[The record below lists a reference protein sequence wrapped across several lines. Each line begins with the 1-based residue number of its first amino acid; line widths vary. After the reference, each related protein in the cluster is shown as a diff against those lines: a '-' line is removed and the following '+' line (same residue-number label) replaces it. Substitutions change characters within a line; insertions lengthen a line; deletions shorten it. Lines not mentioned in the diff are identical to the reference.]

1 VPDKVTCAALFT
13 HGRPERIGDA
23 ESRVRELA
31 TEAGVELTS
40 LGEGS
45 PDLVVA
51 LGGDGTMLRALRATL
66 GAATP
71 VFGVNFGRMGF
82 LTSAEG
88 HQLEEALRYSLLG
101 GGKRIRPVLCLA
113 TGEALGQDP
122 GAVLP
127 AACALELVHT
137 FSLVHD
143 DLPALD
149 DDDLRRGQPSSHVR
163 FGEGVAILAGDAL
176 LTEAFRLVLGY
187 ESPAPARELASA
199 TLGMIGGQYVDVTT
213 DGDLDADGLV
223 HLHELKTGRL
233 LRASVTCAV
242 AVAGLPPDE
251 REPWAAFGEELGLLF
266 QIVDD
271 ILDATGT
278 ASELGKTPGKDEA
291 AGKVT
296 YVSLHGLERARE
308 LADAARARVNE
319 RLAELPPDTAVLAEL
334 VDTIR
339 DRRT

>member
-1 VPDKVTCAALFT
+1 VSSPDEL
-13 HGRPERIGDA
+13 
-23 ESRVRELA
+23 RELVD
-31 TEAGVELTS
+31 GELERLPLAEE
-40 LGEGS
+40 LGE
-45 PDLVVA
+45 L
-51 LGGDGTMLRALRATL
+51 
-66 GAATP
+66 
-71 VFGVNFGRMGF
+71 
-82 LTSAEG
+82 EG
-88 HQLEEALRYSLLG
+88 ALRYSLLG

-113 TGEALGQDP
+113 TGEALGRNP
-122 GAVLP
+122 PEILP

-187 ESPAPARELASA
+187 ASPEPARELAAA

-213 DGDLDADGLV
+213 NGDLDADGLV
-223 HLHELKTGRL
+223 RLHELKTGRL

-242 AVAGLPPDE
+242 AVAGLPPDA
-251 REPWAAFGEELGLLF
+251 RAPWARFGEELGLLF

-278 ASELGKTPGKDEA
+278 AAELGKTPGKDEA

-308 LADAARARVNE
+308 LADAARGRVNE
-319 RLAELPPDTAVLAEL
+319 RLAELPADTAVLAEL

>member
-1 VPDKVTCAALFT
+1 
-13 HGRPERIGDA
+13 
-23 ESRVRELA
+23 
-31 TEAGVELTS
+31 
-40 LGEGS
+40 
-45 PDLVVA
+45 
-51 LGGDGTMLRALRATL
+51 
-66 GAATP
+66 
-71 VFGVNFGRMGF
+71 
-82 LTSAEG
+82 
-88 HQLEEALRYSLLG
+88 
-101 GGKRIRPVLCLA
+101 VLCLA
-113 TGEALGQDP
+113 TGEALGRNPQEI
-122 GAVLP
+122 LP

-187 ESPAPARELASA
+187 ASPEPARELAAA

-213 DGDLDADGLV
+213 DGDLDSDGLV
-223 HLHELKTGRL
+223 RLHELKTGRL

-251 REPWAAFGEELGLLF
+251 REPWARFGEELGLLF

-278 ASELGKTPGKDEA
+278 AAELGKTPGKDEA
-291 AGKVT
+291 SGKVT

-308 LADAARARVNE
+308 LADAARGRVNE
-319 RLAELPPDTAVLAEL
+319 RLADLPADTTVLAEL
-334 VDTIR
+334 VGTIR

>member
-1 VPDKVTCAALFT
+1 VRSPDELRELV
-13 HGRPERIGDA
+13 DA
-23 ESRVRELA
+23 ELMRLPLA
-31 TEAGVELTS
+31 DE
-40 LGEGS
+40 LGE
-45 PDLVVA
+45 
-51 LGGDGTMLRALRATL
+51 
-66 GAATP
+66 
-71 VFGVNFGRMGF
+71 
-82 LTSAEG
+82 
-88 HQLEEALRYSLLG
+88 LEEALRYSLLG

-113 TGEALGQDP
+113 TGEALGREP
-122 GAVLP
+122 IEVLP

-143 DLPALD
+143 DLPGLD

-163 FGEGVAILAGDAL
+163 FGEGIAILAGDAL

-187 ESPAPARELASA
+187 GSTEPARELAAA
-199 TLGMIGGQYVDVTT
+199 TLGMIGGQYMDVTT

-242 AVAGLPPDE
+242 AVVGLPPDE
-251 REPWAAFGEELGLLF
+251 RAPWAAFGQELGLLF

-278 ASELGKTPGKDEA
+278 AAELGKTPGKDEA

-296 YVSLHGLERARE
+296 YVSLHGLERARA
-308 LADAARARVNE
+308 LADAARTRVNE
-319 RLAELPPDTAVLAEL
+319 RLAELPADSTVLAEL
-334 VDTIR
+334 VATIR
-339 DRRT
+339 DRRA

>member
-1 VPDKVTCAALFT
+1 VRKPDEL
-13 HGRPERIGDA
+13 
-23 ESRVRELA
+23 REL
-31 TEAGVELTS
+31 VESELRRLPLAEE
-40 LGEGS
+40 LGE
-45 PDLVVA
+45 
-51 LGGDGTMLRALRATL
+51 
-66 GAATP
+66 
-71 VFGVNFGRMGF
+71 
-82 LTSAEG
+82 
-88 HQLEEALRYSLLG
+88 LEAALRYSLLG

-113 TGEALGQDP
+113 TGEALGCEP
-122 GAVLP
+122 AEVLP

-187 ESPAPARELASA
+187 ETPEPARELAAA

-213 DGDLDADGLV
+213 DGDLDAGGLV
-223 HLHELKTGRL
+223 RLHELKTGRL

-242 AVAGLPPDE
+242 AVAGLSAE
-251 REPWAAFGEELGLLF
+251 QREPWALFGEGIGLLF

-278 ASELGKTPGKDEA
+278 AAELGKTPGKDEA

-296 YVSLHGLERARE
+296 YVSLYGLEHARE

-319 RLAELPPDTAVLAEL
+319 RLAELPGDTTVLADL
-334 VDTIR
+334 VATIR

>member
-1 VPDKVTCAALFT
+1 MRSADELRELV
-13 HGRPERIGDA
+13 DA
-23 ESRVRELA
+23 ELTRLPLA
-31 TEAGVELTS
+31 DE
-40 LGEGS
+40 LGE
-45 PDLVVA
+45 
-51 LGGDGTMLRALRATL
+51 
-66 GAATP
+66 
-71 VFGVNFGRMGF
+71 
-82 LTSAEG
+82 
-88 HQLEEALRYSLLG
+88 LEEALRYSLLG

-113 TGEALGQDP
+113 TGEALGRES
-122 GAVLP
+122 AEVLP

-163 FGEGVAILAGDAL
+163 FGEGIAILTGDAL

-187 ESPAPARELASA
+187 GSPEPARELAAA

-242 AVAGLPPDE
+242 AVVGLPPDE
-251 REPWAAFGEELGLLF
+251 RAPWAAFGQELGLLF

-278 ASELGKTPGKDEA
+278 AAELGKTPGKDEA

-308 LADAARARVNE
+308 LADAARTRVNE
-319 RLAELPPDTAVLAEL
+319 RLAELPADSTVLAEL
-334 VDTIR
+334 VATIR

>member
-1 VPDKVTCAALFT
+1 MTSPDELRELVDAALD
-13 HGRPERIGDA
+13 RLP
-23 ESRVRELA
+23 L
-31 TEAGVELTS
+31 TEE
-40 LGEGS
+40 LGE
-45 PDLVVA
+45 
-51 LGGDGTMLRALRATL
+51 
-66 GAATP
+66 
-71 VFGVNFGRMGF
+71 
-82 LTSAEG
+82 
-88 HQLEEALRYSLLG
+88 LEDALRYSLLG

-113 TGEALGQDP
+113 TGEALARDP
-122 GAVLP
+122 NEILP
-127 AACALELVHT
+127 AACALELVHP

-163 FGEGVAILAGDAL
+163 FGASVAILAGDAL

-187 ESPAPARELASA
+187 PSPEPARELAAA

-213 DGDLDADGLV
+213 DGDLDAEGLV
-223 HLHELKTGRL
+223 RLHELKTGRL

-251 REPWAAFGEELGLLF
+251 REPWARFGEELGLLF

-278 ASELGKTPGKDEA
+278 AAELGKTPGKDEA

-296 YVSLHGLERARE
+296 YVSLHGLDRARE
-308 LADAARARVNE
+308 LADSARVQVNE
-319 RLAELPPDTAVLAEL
+319 RLAELPADTTVLAEL
-334 VDTIR
+334 VGTIR
-339 DRRT
+339 DRRA

>member
-1 VPDKVTCAALFT
+1 VRSPDEL
-13 HGRPERIGDA
+13 
-23 ESRVRELA
+23 RELV
-31 TEAGVELTS
+31 EAELTRLPLADE
-40 LGEGS
+40 LG
-45 PDLVVA
+45 D
-51 LGGDGTMLRALRATL
+51 
-66 GAATP
+66 
-71 VFGVNFGRMGF
+71 
-82 LTSAEG
+82 
-88 HQLEEALRYSLLG
+88 LEEALRYSLLG

-113 TGEALGQDP
+113 TGESLGRKP
-122 GAVLP
+122 AEVLP

-149 DDDLRRGQPSSHVR
+149 DDDLRRGQPSSHLR

-187 ESPAPARELASA
+187 ESPDPARELAAA

-233 LRASVTCAV
+233 LRASVMCAA

-251 REPWAAFGEELGLLF
+251 RAPWAAFGEELGLLF

-278 ASELGKTPGKDEA
+278 AAELGKTPGKDEA

-308 LADAARARVNE
+308 LADAARMRVNE
-319 RLAELPPDTAVLAEL
+319 RLAELPADTTVLADL
-334 VDTIR
+334 VATIR
-339 DRRT
+339 DRHA